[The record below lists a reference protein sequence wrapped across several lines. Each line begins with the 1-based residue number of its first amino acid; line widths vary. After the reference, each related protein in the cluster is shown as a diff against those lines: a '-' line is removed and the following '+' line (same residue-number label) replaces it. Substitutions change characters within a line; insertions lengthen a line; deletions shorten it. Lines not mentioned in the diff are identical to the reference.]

1 VIGSRGAG
9 WTREDEEGALAN
21 DERVRRF
28 HALVLQVAGKLGCS
42 LEELGETGAVA
53 ITAVL
58 PQGRRQRVFVQLD
71 EDTIRYSTQ
80 CTSFT
85 SDATSPN
92 IFKTLLTKNYQLK
105 HGFFALNPEGG
116 LELVDT
122 QLLETADPEEL
133 YVSVVNLA
141 TVGDFMEREMSKKP
155 GSDLF

>member
-1 VIGSRGAG
+1 MKARRKVLS
-9 WTREDEEGALAN
+9 D
-21 DERVRRF
+21 DERMRRF
-28 HALVLQVAGKLGCS
+28 HALVLQVAGKLGCK
-42 LEELGETGAVA
+42 LEELGESGIVA

-58 PQGRRQRVFVQLD
+58 ADGRKQRVFVQLD

-80 CTSFT
+80 CSSWL

-92 IFKTLLTKNYQLK
+92 LFKTLLSKNYHLK

-133 YVSVVNLA
+133 YVSIVNLA
-141 TVGDFMEREMSKKP
+141 TVGDFMEKELSKDKK
-155 GSDLF
+155 DVF